1 MGAGSV
7 EVTAQI
13 EFIITPNPRQ
23 IDLSAVQRP
32 TEKMSKA
39 NSGKGKG
46 VSEPA
51 AQKSGNNDQAAKKGN
66 AKPANVGEA
75 RGQSQPQQQG
85 QRAGG
90 RGGNDQKGAAAKQPD
105 YLSKYPRL
113 ELEKEN
119 KQLDDFTAK
128 IDAAYSELV
137 RISIRSVVSQ
147 RCLCTLRL
155 YICCSLNGL

>member
-1 MGAGSV
+1 
-7 EVTAQI
+7 
-13 EFIITPNPRQ
+13 
-23 IDLSAVQRP
+23 
-32 TEKMSKA
+32 MSKA

-51 AQKSGNNDQAAKKGN
+51 AQQKSGNNDQQAAKKGN
-66 AKPANVGEA
+66 AKPANVGGEA
-75 RGQSQPQQQG
+75 RGQATGGQRGGRGGGAGRGGQQQQSQQPQQG

-90 RGGNDQKGAAAKQPD
+90 RGGNDQRGAAAKQPD

-119 KQLDDFTAK
+119 KQLEEYTAK

-137 RISIRSVVSQ
+137 RIFIHCGFATLHVLIRPYSMDGIVSP
-147 RCLCTLRL
+147 
-155 YICCSLNGL
+155 

>member
-1 MGAGSV
+1 
-7 EVTAQI
+7 
-13 EFIITPNPRQ
+13 
-23 IDLSAVQRP
+23 
-32 TEKMSKA
+32 MSKA

-75 RGQSQPQQQG
+75 RGQATGGQRGGRGGGGAGRGGQQQSQPQQQG